1 MKQPEEEY
9 EELYWREQPGRPDSG
24 WKGISQVHLQR
35 TRKQWSL
42 LRASSNADI
51 IDTVQLINE
60 SSDRIE
66 KAMSGNTERIDERS
80 KNIDVAFAEMKETE
94 NKMCEM

>member
-1 MKQPEEEY
+1 MKNCTEGNNLEKLILDLQY
-9 EELYWREQPGRPDSG
+9 Q
-24 WKGISQVHLQR
+24 QR

-66 KAMSGNTERIDERS
+66 KSVSGNTERIDERS